1 MRSLRADFAALVGD
15 LDRCGLGRGA
25 LEISRL
31 AYPDLEPERY
41 LARLEALA
49 DAARARIDAGMPPE
63 DVALAVGDHLFGTC
77 GFRGNTQ
84 DYYDPRNS
92 FLNDV
97 LDRRTG
103 IPISLSVVFIE
114 VTRRLGLPVEGVG
127 FPGHFLVRV
136 AGRRGPILL
145 DPFFGGRPV
154 GHDELVDRLRALH
167 GGREVREIPPEAVRT
182 ARTPDILGRMLR
194 NLLRAYLDRDDSPHA
209 LAAVDLL
216 LVLIP
221 DSPEDLRTRGFLY
234 ERLDCVAPAVADLRR
249 YLELAPTAPDAT
261 DIRARLARLAKTS
274 HSIH

>member
-1 MRSLRADFAALVGD
+1 VRSLRAGFAALVGD

-25 LEISRL
+25 LEIARI
-31 AYPDLEPERY
+31 AYPDLAPERY
-41 LARLEALA
+41 LARLEELA
-49 DAARARIDAGMPPE
+49 DAARARIGGGMPPE
-63 DVALAVGDHLFGTC
+63 DVALAVGDHLFRTC

-136 AGRRGPILL
+136 VGLRGPMLL

-154 GHDELVDRLRALH
+154 GHAELVERLRALP
-167 GGREVREIPPEAVRT
+167 GGREIREIPPEAVRT
-182 ARTPDILGRMLR
+182 ARTSDILARMLR

-221 DSPEDLRTRGFLY
+221 DSPDDLRTRGGLY
-234 ERLDCVAPAVADLRR
+234 ERLDCVTPALADFRR
-249 YLELAPTAPDAT
+249 YLELAPAAPDAD
-261 DIRARLARLAKTS
+261 DIRACLARLAKAS
-274 HSIH
+274 HTIH